1 MASGRVE
8 ALALEGYSRQ
18 PLLDACRE
26 IQRVGGAADDQQIG
40 LFRPGRET
48 PSPRS
53 PDFSKIS
60 DLLTHRFQTASARF
74 WGACPLRKT
83 ARALQTQRRR
93 GRRLMPPTLPDGL
106 PPTAG
111 AGGTT
116 RRWPSTWRCR
126 TTSSNDWESLNLPV
140 DQAGKQTKAKISS
153 RCTSP
158 MADPDFGCAE
168 RRGVIPARASC
179 G

>member
-1 MASGRVE
+1 VDASDLRGRPVIRVELGEEVDGLGETSGRRHGKWHWRVE

-83 ARALQTQRRR
+83 ARALQTPAEKRTKTNAPDAARRV
-93 GRRLMPPTLPDGL
+93 
-106 PPTAG
+106 A
-111 AGGTT
+111 ANS
-116 RRWPSTWRCR
+116 RRWWHNSAMALNMALP
-126 TTSSNDWESLNLPV
+126 NDLFKRL
-140 DQAGKQTKAKISS
+140 
-153 RCTSP
+153 
-158 MADPDFGCAE
+158 
-168 RRGVIPARASC
+168 GVPKLAS
-179 G
+179 